1 MADLGVHRFRK
12 NCTHPFRM
20 LGRFEVTVDH
30 SCTRKNKNL
39 LQTNCFYRLGT
50 NAEWLGLRLIDLT
63 VTYLFNYPLPQTM
76 WLLLSLTTYRLFH
89 DHMHRLYKE
98 GKTAKHAG
106 TRLLKDPSLA
116 LLFLLFFAARLRTY
130 GNFIGMLFEN
140 LEKWLCIAPQLCK
153 AIGTHTKIIHP
164 KYQDILLLSCF
175 FCY

>member
-1 MADLGVHRFRK
+1 MF
-12 NCTHPFRM
+12 
-20 LGRFEVTVDH
+20 GRFEVTVDH

-98 GKTAKHAG
+98 GKTAK
-106 TRLLKDPSLA
+106 TCWDPASGGPITGFVVLA
-116 LLFLLFFAARLRTY
+116 FLCGPT
-130 GNFIGMLFEN
+130 EN
-140 LEKWLCIAPQLCK
+140 IW
-153 AIGTHTKIIHP
+153 
-164 KYQDILLLSCF
+164 
-175 FCY
+175 